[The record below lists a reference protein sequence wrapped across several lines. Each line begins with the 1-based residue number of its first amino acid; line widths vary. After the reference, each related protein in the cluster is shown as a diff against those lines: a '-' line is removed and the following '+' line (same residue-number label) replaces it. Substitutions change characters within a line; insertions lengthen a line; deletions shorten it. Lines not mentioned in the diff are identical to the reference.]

1 MCAPNDIC
9 LQANKKEPTAPS
21 SRRLITS
28 PRDNYFRKKWKKTW
42 REIIITIRKIS
53 TKKGKKRKKVTERK
67 ETRREG
73 GEGRTGKRKRKKKK
87 EMFNQ
92 TNYRRVGAEGGERE
106 GVRGLTLLFNRF
118 FNPLFRR
125 KVNSSTRHRV
135 EILINS
141 WILRRCLAIFVPRI
155 PPHRPRRPLKSPGS
169 FEVLSSCSMS
179 FW

>member
-1 MCAPNDIC
+1 MKKNMKGNNNN
-9 LQANKKEPTAPS
+9 NKKNFNQKREKKEKS
-21 SRRLITS
+21 
-28 PRDNYFRKKWKKTW
+28 YRKK
-42 REIIITIRKIS
+42 RN
-53 TKKGKKRKKVTERK
+53 KKR
-67 ETRREG
+67 G